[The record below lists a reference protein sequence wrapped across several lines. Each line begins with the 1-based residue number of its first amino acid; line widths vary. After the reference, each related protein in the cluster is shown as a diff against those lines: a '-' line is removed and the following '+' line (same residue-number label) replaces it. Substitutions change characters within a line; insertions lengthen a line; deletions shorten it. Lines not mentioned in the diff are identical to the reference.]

1 MKHRAWLAACLG
13 FEFVMLL
20 AVVRLGDLRSHVPA
34 FLVLFVLASTGFILA
49 AYFVRA
55 QNLPVWALLAV
66 AVVLRVPM
74 FFTQP
79 SLSDDVWR
87 YIHDGRAQLA
97 GVNPYTYAPEHPATA
112 AYRGPEFSR
121 INHPELPTIYPPL
134 AQYAFR
140 AIAWFPAPL
149 LAWRVLLLAA
159 ELAMLLAAAVL
170 LRQRSASVN
179 NLALY
184 AWHPL
189 AIVETTGNAHV
200 EALGVA
206 FLVGALALAARDRQL
221 RAGVVLAASIATKL
235 VAAPIAFITARS
247 FRLPFAVLA
256 TVAVLYAPFVL
267 HGEDALGSLGLFARS
282 WESNGSLYS
291 LFAPLIGPQVYRLSA
306 AAVLLGCIALL
317 RIRNIDV
324 IDAVAAYFLALFIL
338 APVVHP
344 WYLLWLLALLPLRR
358 RAFDAFGVA
367 ALYWTVSVA
376 LAYTA
381 LHQQQVYG
389 EWRVPGW
396 FLLLQ
401 YGPMFVLLLQKSRG
415 AFSITN
421 LSPNNMNTAA
431 KM

>member
-1 MKHRAWLAACLG
+1 MKHRAWLTACLG
-13 FEFVMLL
+13 FELVMLL
-20 AVVRLGDLRSHVPA
+20 AVVCLGDLRSHVPA
-34 FLVLFVLASTGFILA
+34 FLVLFALASIGFILA
-49 AYFVRA
+49 VYFVRA
-55 QNLPVWALLAV
+55 QSLPVWTLLAI
-66 AVVLRVPM
+66 AVVLRIPM
-74 FFTQP
+74 FFMQP

-97 GVNPYTYAPEHPATA
+97 GVNPYKYAPDHPATV

-149 LAWRVLLLAA
+149 FAWRLLLLAA
-159 ELAMLLAAAVL
+159 ELVMLFAAAVF
-170 LRQRSASVN
+170 LRQRAASVN

-189 AIVETTGNAHV
+189 AIVETIGNAHI

-206 FLVGALALAARDRQL
+206 FLVGALVFVTRGGQL
-221 RAGVVLAASIATKL
+221 RAGVALAASIATKL
-235 VAAPIAFITARS
+235 VAAPIALITARS
-247 FRLPFAVLA
+247 LRLPFAVLA

-267 HGEDALGSLGLFARS
+267 HGDDALGSLGLFARS

-306 AAVLLGCIALL
+306 AALLMGCIALL
-317 RIRNIDV
+317 RIRNVDV
-324 IDAVAAYFLALFIL
+324 VDAAAVYFLALFIL

-381 LHQQQVYG
+381 LHRQQVYG

-401 YGPMFVLLLQKSRG
+401 YAPVFVLLIQKTRG

-421 LSPNNMNTAA
+421 LSPSSMNTAA